1 MPSWGLALR
10 GAGAALLA
18 ASLFACATPQAP
30 PPQFADRVVVEKAKR
45 SMHLMQNGRV
55 LKSYRVAL
63 GGDPVGHK
71 TQQGDQRTPEG
82 VYTIDFRRPQSR
94 FNLAL
99 HVSYPNAQDRW
110 YAASRGVDPGGE
122 IYIHGQPNGGVN
134 PARLAERGWD
144 WTDGCIAVTNP
155 EMQEIWALVRDG
167 TPIEIRP

>member
-1 MPSWGLALR
+1 MPALGLWVR

-30 PPQFADRVVVEKAKR
+30 TQFADRVVVEKAKR

-63 GGDPVGHK
+63 GQDPEGHK
-71 TQQGDQRTPEG
+71 VQQGDSRTPEG
-82 VYTIDFRRPQSR
+82 VYIIDFRREQSR

-99 HVSYPNAQDRW
+99 RVSYPNAQDRQF
-110 YAASRGVDPGGE
+110 AAARGVDPGGE
-122 IYIHGQPNGGVN
+122 IYIHGQPTGGVS
-134 PARLAERGWD
+134 ATRLAKTGPD

-155 EMQEIWALVRDG
+155 EMSEIWALVRDG
-167 TPIEIRP
+167 TPVEIRP